1 MFKGKTFGVT
11 ATRDDGRLVIEAE
24 GGGDVR
30 IVQPAEVDSRPDPS
44 FELPIVTLDQLRSQP
59 RAPWLVQDLIRQQST
74 VLVHGKTGTYKTF
87 LVLDLFASLVLGRDW
102 LGHPV
107 KERGLVLYVAAE
119 GVETIA
125 ERLVAWSTQTGLD
138 IPSDQFSVMTSPA
151 RLNSADSMMELML
164 WIELH
169 EPIAVAID
177 TLSKSMGA
185 GTDENSNSDMSAALT
200 VVDRIKAQGI
210 TVVLIHHPGHEHQ
223 QRARGASALEIGVD
237 TSIHVERTSELHG
250 KLTCEKQKRSRPF
263 KSISFQLAE
272 QVVPGATEDDEPETT
287 LAVVGAIGRYAAGA
301 QEAEA
306 RQDKRAAN
314 RAAVLEYLAEHDQA
328 AESVIAK
335 ACEGLNSLSG
345 AYRKKFFDAMAS
357 DGLIVSAGKERQSR
371 IWRLPTV

>member
-1 MFKGKTFGVT
+1 MFKQKPFRVITI
-11 ATRDDGRLVIEAE
+11 RNDGRLVIEAE
-24 GGGDVR
+24 GGADVR
-30 IVQPAEVDSRPDPS
+30 IVEPAEVAPKPDRS
-44 FELPIVTLDQLRSQP
+44 FDLPIVTLDQLRSEP

-107 KERGLVLYVAAE
+107 KERGRVLYVAAE
-119 GVETIA
+119 GAETIA
-125 ERLVAWSTQTGLD
+125 ERLDAWGQQTGESV
-138 IPSDQFSVMTSPA
+138 PSPEFAVMTSPA
-151 RLNSADSMMELML
+151 RLNSAESMADLML

-237 TSIHVERTSELHG
+237 TSIHVDRTSELHG
-250 KLTCEKQKRSRPF
+250 KLTCEKQKRAKPF
-263 KSISFQLAE
+263 GAISFQLAE
-272 QVVPGATEDDEPETT
+272 QVVRGASDDEPETT
-287 LAVVGAIGRYAAGA
+287 LAVVGAIGTYAAGA

-306 RQDKRAAN
+306 KRDRQAAKRT
-314 RAAVLEYLAEHDQA
+314 AVLEYLADHEQA
-328 AESVIAK
+328 TESVIVK
-335 ACEGLNSLSG
+335 ACEGLGSLNG
-345 AYRKKFFDAMAS
+345 DYRKRFFDAMAAA
-357 DGLIVSAGKERQSR
+357 GLIVSAGKERQSR
-371 IWRLPTV
+371 LWRLSTP

>member
-1 MFKGKTFGVT
+1 MFKGKTFRVT
-11 ATRDDGRLVIEAE
+11 AIRNDGRLMIEVE

-30 IVQPAEVDSRPDPS
+30 IVEPAEVAPKPDPS
-44 FELPIVTLDQLRSQP
+44 FDLPIVTLDQLRTEP

-107 KERGLVLYVAAE
+107 KERGRVLYVAAE

-125 ERLVAWSTQTGLD
+125 ERLDGWATQTGLTV
-138 IPSDQFSVMTSPA
+138 PSEQFAVMRTPA
-151 RLNSADSMMELML
+151 RLNSAESMAGLML

-177 TLSKSMGA
+177 TLSKSMGV

-237 TSIHVERTSELHG
+237 TSIHVERTSELFG
-250 KLTCEKQKRSRPF
+250 KLTCEKQKRSKPF
-263 KSISFQLAE
+263 AAISFQLAE
-272 QVVPGATEDDEPETT
+272 QVVPGATDNEPETT
-287 LAVVGAIGRYAAGA
+287 LAVVGPIGRYAAGA
-301 QEAEA
+301 QETEA
-306 RQDKRAAN
+306 KQDRQAAKRT
-314 RAAVLEYLAEHDQA
+314 AVLDYLADHEQA
-328 AESVIAK
+328 TESVIAK
-335 ACEGLNSLSG
+335 AWDGLASLSG
-345 AYRKKFFDAMAS
+345 DYRKKFFDAMAGE
-357 DGLIVSAGKERQSR
+357 GLIVSAGKERQSR
-371 IWRLPTV
+371 LWRLPTV

>member
-1 MFKGKTFGVT
+1 
-11 ATRDDGRLVIEAE
+11 
-24 GGGDVR
+24 
-30 IVQPAEVDSRPDPS
+30 
-44 FELPIVTLDQLRSQP
+44 
-59 RAPWLVQDLIRQQST
+59 

-107 KERGLVLYVAAE
+107 KERGRVLYVAAE
-119 GVETIA
+119 GAETIA
-125 ERLVAWSTQTGLD
+125 ERLDGWGQQTGES
-138 IPSDQFSVMTSPA
+138 IPSEQFSVMTTPA
-151 RLNSADSMMELML
+151 RLNSADAMAELML

-237 TSIHVERTSELHG
+237 TSIRVEKISELHG
-250 KLTCEKQKRSRPF
+250 KLTCEKQKRSKPF
-263 KSISFQLAE
+263 AGIAFQLAE
-272 QVVPGATEDDEPETT
+272 QIVPGATDDEPETT
-287 LAVVGAIGRYAAGA
+287 LAVVGTVGRYAAGA

-306 RQDKRAAN
+306 KQDRQVAKRT
-314 RAAVLEYLAEHDQA
+314 AVLDYLAEHDQA
-328 AESVIAK
+328 TESVIAK
-335 ACEGLNSLSG
+335 ACEGLRSLSG
-345 AYRKKFFDAMAS
+345 DYRKRFFDAMAAA
-357 DGLIVSAGKERQSR
+357 GLIEPAGKERQSR
-371 IWRLPTV
+371 LWRLPTV